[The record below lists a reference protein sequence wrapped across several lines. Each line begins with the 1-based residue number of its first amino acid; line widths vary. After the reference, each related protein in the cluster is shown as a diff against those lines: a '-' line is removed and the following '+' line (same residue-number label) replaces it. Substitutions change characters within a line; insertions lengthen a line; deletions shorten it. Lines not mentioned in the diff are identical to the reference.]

1 MSSGNIYV
9 YMYVNI
15 HVYICRN
22 IHIHILTYVY
32 MYICMST
39 YVYMKYIVK
48 SVYTFQICNLPCIN
62 IPIYLS
68 TMYVEDI

>member
-1 MSSGNIYV
+1 
-9 YMYVNI
+9 
-15 HVYICRN
+15 
-22 IHIHILTYVY
+22 
-32 MYICMST
+32 MYICMFT